1 MKQQKVKLVKQ
12 MKEEADK
19 VRIWKLKNEREICRL
34 KQNERK
40 QQIQVKLAS
49 TFRNKIRG

>member
-12 MKEEADK
+12 MKEDAEKA
-19 VRIWKLKNEREICRL
+19 RIWKQKQEREVMRL

-40 QQIQVKLAS
+40 QQCMVRI
-49 TFRNKIRG
+49 TFY